1 MTFKDIADLLESTGL
16 PCAYYSYPEGNV
28 PALPYIVFYYP
39 NNNPEYA
46 DNQVFTTITALNIE
60 LYTQNKD
67 FTTEQ
72 TVEAV
77 LNANELPFNKS
88 EIYLTDEHM
97 YEVLYQTQVVIDP
110 EQE

>member
-1 MTFKDIADLLESTGL
+1 MTYKDIADMLESTGL
-16 PCAYYSYPEGNV
+16 SCAYYSFPEGNV

-39 NNNPEYA
+39 ANNPEVA
-46 DNQVFTTITALNIE
+46 DNKIHATITALNVE
-60 LYTQNKD
+60 LYTKNKD

-77 LNANELPFNKS
+77 FNANELPFNKS
-88 EIYLTDEHM
+88 ETYLTDEHM